1 MRDFKRLLTTH
12 QSQNL
17 HFDFTSTISIYLVFR
32 ELNKPSLDG
41 DESFEISPFLN
52 SELNPQSMS

>member
-1 MRDFKRLLTTH
+1 MRVTKSH
-12 QSQNL
+12 NL
-17 HFDFTSTISIYLVFR
+17 HFDFTSIISYLAFR